1 MSARGSETRQRRC
14 NLSVRVTPA
23 DYTTITA
30 KAESCGLPIAEFVR
44 RCTLGRRTP
53 SRVHLQI
60 VEELRRLGLLQKRLF
75 SQDDANGDRYGQ
87 LFLEIQDAVKRVG
100 DP

>member
-1 MSARGSETRQRRC
+1 M
-14 NLSVRVTPA
+14 
-23 DYTTITA
+23 A

-53 SRVHLQI
+53 SRVNLQI
-60 VEELRRLGLLQKRLF
+60 VEELRRLGMLQKRLF
-75 SQDDANGDRYGQ
+75 SQDDANGERYGQ
-87 LFLEIQDAVKRVG
+87 LFLEIRDAVKRVG